1 MRIQNW
7 KEVIVYICVR
17 FQCIVFTTP
26 KDVQQHLQFHDD
38 IVFVRLTDT
47 RERFI
52 LNLKVCDPAVSRFLY
67 RKTFCDLQYNAE
79 HKSDEACY
87 LEYCLSQC

>member
-7 KEVIVYICVR
+7 KELILHIYVR
-17 FQCIVFTTP
+17 FQCTVLTTP
-26 KDVQQHLQFHDD
+26 KAVQQRLQFHDD

-47 RERFI
+47 TECFI

-67 RKTFCDLQYNAE
+67 RKTFCDLLYNAE
-79 HKSDEACY
+79 HKSD
-87 LEYCLSQC
+87 